1 MSGPARSMV
10 TSMWVTERTSE
21 SCQSFPSGPLL
32 LFFEGGLH
40 FVFGAFPQHILLHFP
55 NNLCHFPNNFASFPQ
70 QFCFISPTICFTS
83 PTIWFIS
90 PTIWVI
96 SPNHFLISPTILCQF
111 APQINLN
118 FFWENVQFLKCG
130 SFLAPTLHL
139 PQWISQSV
147 SPKGALCVSQ
157 SIIIQKQLLFEIV
170 THPNISSQADLDKSL
185 DLKNLLKRNECS
197 CLVLLSIFKMLRK
210 HFKFVPCFSSC
221 EKLHFWRSE
230 VSSPPPPFST
240 LGEIF
245 RMKDEIL
252 KLRPMG
258 VDGCLM
264 TGAIQDHFVG
274 FRLMTILAGQS
285 YISEVNIFC
294 CDVKAEEQI
303 INYLWLILLSTLRDF
318 LLLLQ
323 YSLSPLEIVER
334 CLRLFF
340 LLSKLSKE
348 QYFSLFESWENFV
361 WFLFLF
367 SRKEIHISLSPL
379 KNGEIVFKFL
389 SLSVE

>member
-1 MSGPARSMV
+1 MHQHC
-10 TSMWVTERTSE
+10 TYLSE
-21 SCQSFPSGPLL
+21 S
-32 LFFEGGLH
+32 
-40 FVFGAFPQHILLHFP
+40 V
-55 NNLCHFPNNFASFPQ
+55 
-70 QFCFISPTICFTS
+70 
-83 PTIWFIS
+83 
-90 PTIWVI
+90 
-96 SPNHFLISPTILCQF
+96 
-111 APQINLN
+111 
-118 FFWENVQFLKCG
+118 
-130 SFLAPTLHL
+130 
-139 PQWISQSV
+139 SQSV

-157 SIIIQKQLLFEIV
+157 SVRKELFTSWCAIIIQKQLLFEIV

-210 HFKFVPCFSSC
+210 HFKFIPCFSSC

-230 VSSPPPPFST
+230 VSSPPPPFGT
-240 LGEIF
+240 RGEIF

-389 SLSVE
+389 ILSVE

>member
-1 MSGPARSMV
+1 MHQHC
-10 TSMWVTERTSE
+10 TYLSE
-21 SCQSFPSGPLL
+21 SVSQSVRKELFASVSQSEKSSLRHGALL
-32 LFFEGGLH
+32 LYRSSYFLRLSLIPIYHPKLTLTRVSISRISWREMNVH
-40 FVFGAFPQHILLHFP
+40 V
-55 NNLCHFPNNFASFPQ
+55 SFSSR
-70 QFCFISPTICFTS
+70 FSKC
-83 PTIWFIS
+83 
-90 PTIWVI
+90 
-96 SPNHFLISPTILCQF
+96 
-111 APQINLN
+111 
-118 FFWENVQFLKCG
+118 WENISSQ
-130 SFLAPTLHL
+130 
-139 PQWISQSV
+139 ISQSV

-157 SIIIQKQLLFEIV
+157 SVRKELFTSWCAIIIQKQLLFEIV

-389 SLSVE
+389 ILSVE

>member
-1 MSGPARSMV
+1 MHQHC
-10 TSMWVTERTSE
+10 TYLSE
-21 SCQSFPSGPLL
+21 
-32 LFFEGGLH
+32 
-40 FVFGAFPQHILLHFP
+40 
-55 NNLCHFPNNFASFPQ
+55 
-70 QFCFISPTICFTS
+70 
-83 PTIWFIS
+83 
-90 PTIWVI
+90 
-96 SPNHFLISPTILCQF
+96 
-111 APQINLN
+111 
-118 FFWENVQFLKCG
+118 
-130 SFLAPTLHL
+130 
-139 PQWISQSV
+139 SV

-157 SIIIQKQLLFEIV
+157 SVRKELFTSWCAIIIQKQLLFEIV
-170 THPNISSQADLDKSL
+170 THPNISSQADLVKSL

-230 VSSPPPPFST
+230 VSSPPPPFGT
-240 LGEIF
+240 RGEIF

-389 SLSVE
+389 ILSVECLFKCVLKPPARGDAKSHWLHLYDLSPLCLSHVSSLH